1 MKGMFGISRED
12 KKIAEEAMEKTK
24 IAALAEREITRL
36 SGGQLQLALIARAL
50 AQQTPLILLDEP
62 TSALDFSNQMMV
74 WEGERR
80 VALNILGN
88 ISLMG
93 EHYFQLKQLGEKEY
107 NDHYNRA
114 AYLMRQAEQ
123 NEKGDSHDEF

>member
-1 MKGMFGISRED
+1 MTEEMLDTLKVQEMQALLDREQ
-12 KKIAEEAMEKTK
+12 AEKD
-24 IAALAEREITRL
+24 
-36 SGGQLQLALIARAL
+36 GRAL
-50 AQQTPLILLDEP
+50 DYLLSDEDGRWF
-62 TSALDFSNQMMV
+62 LMRLFERCHIFSTTYPNEGDINQMMV